1 MSDKELYLRVLDRY
15 IAATKHDSNK
25 PIDTFDVIVF
35 LEKEID
41 SYRDEI
47 GKKKIM
53 LNSIYGVQAAG
64 VITGQLNEW
73 QNKNAV
79 RELREK
85 YDALCERV
93 EQLGQM
99 VKNNMNSTSDG
110 VMTLSR
116 KTANWKLVAECLLSN
131 GNFVC
136 CHIDDE
142 NDGETITIEYWSG

>member
-1 MSDKELYLRVLDRY
+1 VSDRELYIRVLDRY
-15 IAATKHDSNK
+15 IAATKHDSNV

-53 LNSIYGVQAAG
+53 LNSMYGAQTAG
-64 VITGQLNEW
+64 AITGRLNEW
-73 QNKNAV
+73 KNENAV
-79 RELREK
+79 RELRNK

-99 VKNNMNSTSDG
+99 VENNMNSTTDG

-116 KTANWKLVAECLLSN
+116 KTASWKLVAECLLSN
-131 GNFVC
+131 GYFVC
-136 CHIDDE
+136 SHIDDDN
-142 NDGETITIEYWSG
+142 NDETITIEYWRA